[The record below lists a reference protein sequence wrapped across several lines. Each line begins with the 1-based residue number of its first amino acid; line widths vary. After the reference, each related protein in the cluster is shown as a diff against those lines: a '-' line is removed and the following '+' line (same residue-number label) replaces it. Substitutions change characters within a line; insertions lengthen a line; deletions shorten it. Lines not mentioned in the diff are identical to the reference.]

1 MAKPI
6 RRIVTGHRAD
16 GRSVI
21 VSDDAAPN
29 VSIVPGTPGLAGTV
43 LWVADITP
51 ADVVR
56 EHETAPA
63 ERKLA
68 VEPPRGGNVFRIA
81 EFPPDRLY
89 SQTELEK
96 FRNGIGSPDAF
107 DKTARHFFFHRTHT
121 LDYAIVLEG
130 EIWAMLDEGETL
142 MRPGDALIQ
151 RGTNHAWSNRS
162 DRICRVA
169 FVLID
174 AERE

>member
-1 MAKPI
+1 MARPV

-29 VSIVPGTPGLAGTV
+29 VHVVPGTPGLAGTV
-43 LWVADITP
+43 LRQMFGWQTDI
-51 ADVVR
+51 VQ
-56 EHETAPA
+56 EETAPA
-63 ERKLA
+63 DRKLA
-68 VEPPRGGNVFRIA
+68 IELPSGGNVLRIA
-81 EFPPDRLY
+81 EFPPDHLY
-89 SQTELEK
+89 SREELEK
-96 FRNGIGSPDAF
+96 FRRGIGSPEAF
-107 DKTARHFFFHRTHT
+107 DTKARHFFFRKTHT

-142 MRPGDALIQ
+142 MRPGDVLIQ

-169 FVLID
+169 FVLIA
-174 AERE
+174 AEDN